1 MKMKTFCLHIGL
13 AALMLPIIAHGQTT
27 IRSVDELWKYAD
39 AHNIN
44 IVSAKLEADKAKLA
58 KRISYSA
65 LLPQINASGSFT
77 DNTAL
82 QTTLI
87 PGAIFGKPDIPFIA
101 AKFGQTYIYNG
112 TIGGQMDVVN
122 LQTVFNARMAR
133 ATEAYNINNLA
144 NTRKSVY
151 QQLASNYYNYLLMK
165 EAERLNIENILVT
178 DSVVQST
185 NNKFTEGTENE
196 MNLNKAKI
204 NLEKIRENLISAQY
218 QMQIAKSNIMALLN
232 LPLKEEYNITD
243 SLEPVKDAAS
253 GVFQEDPATQ
263 MAFSLQL
270 VSAAQYKAAKFAF
283 LPTLSIAYNYST
295 VQNNNEFK
303 PFANGVPWYPSSFW
317 SVKANIPLFTGGSRI
332 WQMQKAKLDLEESEA
347 KFEAAMKQADINDAN
362 LQLAFRK
369 AKAMVKHAEEVM
381 RLSHENYIHASYR
394 YETGVSNIDDKLKA
408 FSDYI
413 DNQNQYLNQLS
424 DYLLQ
429 LYQIKIRQLTF

>member
-1 MKMKTFCLHIGL
+1 MKMKTIYLQL
-13 AALMLPIIAHGQTT
+13 VLSALLWPMALQAQNT

-65 LLPQINASGSFT
+65 LMPQINASGSFT

-87 PGAIFGKPDIPFIA
+87 PGAVFGKPDIPFIA

-112 TIGGQMDVVN
+112 TIGGQMDVLN
-122 LQTVFNARMAR
+122 LQSVFNTQVAK
-133 ATEAYNINNLA
+133 ATEAYNIKNLA

-204 NLEKIRENLISAQY
+204 NLEKIRENLINAQY
-218 QMQIAKSNIMALLN
+218 QMLIAKSNIMSLLN
-232 LPLKEEYNITD
+232 LPLKEEYHITD
-243 SLEPVKDAAS
+243 SLEPIKEANT
-253 GVFQEDPATQ
+253 GVFQEDPAIQ
-263 MAFSLQL
+263 MAYSLQL
-270 VSAAQYKAAKFAF
+270 VSAAQYQAAKYTF
-283 LPTLSIAYNYST
+283 LPTLSLAYNYST
-295 VQNNNEFK
+295 IQNNNDFK
-303 PFANGVPWYPSSFW
+303 PFTNSVPWYPSSFW

-332 WQMQKAKLDLEESEA
+332 WQMQKAQLDLEENKA
-347 KFEAAMKQADINDAN
+347 KMEAAIKQADINDAN
-362 LQLAFRK
+362 LKLAFKK

-381 RLSHENYIHASYR
+381 RLSHENYIHASHR

>member
-1 MKMKTFCLHIGL
+1 MKIKTLCLHVGL
-13 AALMLPIIAHGQTT
+13 TALMWPAVVQGQTT

-44 IVSAKLEADKAKLA
+44 IVSARFEADKAKLA

-82 QTTLI
+82 QTTLL

-112 TIGGQMDVVN
+112 TIGGQMDVLN
-122 LQTVFNARMAR
+122 LQTLFNAKMLR

-151 QQLASNYYNYLLMK
+151 QQLAGNYYNYLLMK

-185 NNKFTEGTENE
+185 NNKYTEGTENE
-196 MNLNKAKI
+196 INLNKAKI
-204 NLEKIRENLISAQY
+204 NLEKIRENLINAQY
-218 QMQIAKSNIMALLN
+218 QMVIAKRNIMALLN

-243 SLEPVKDAAS
+243 SLEPAKDVAT
-253 GVFQEDPATQ
+253 GVFQEDPTTQ

-283 LPTLSIAYNYST
+283 LPSLSIAYNYSS
-295 VQNNNEFK
+295 VQNNNDFK
-303 PFANGVPWYPSSFW
+303 PLTNSVPWYPSSFW

-332 WQMQKAKLDLEESEA
+332 WQMQKAKLDLEESKA

-381 RLSHENYIHASYR
+381 RLSRENYVHASYR